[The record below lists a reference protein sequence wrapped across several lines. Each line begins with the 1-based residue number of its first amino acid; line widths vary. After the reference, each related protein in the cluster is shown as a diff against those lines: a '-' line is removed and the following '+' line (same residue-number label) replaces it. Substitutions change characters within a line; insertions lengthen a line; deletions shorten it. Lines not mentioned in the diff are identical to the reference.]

1 MDCLQQGGSE
11 KMSLGSPELTQEQKN
26 IIEALERDEPIC
38 RSKTYGYDK
47 IKALFDDVARF
58 YDLLDAK
65 ADKAVAVHQLSNMTL
80 LDLGQNAMVGKSPF
94 EVKRQLIC
102 NEISSNKYYPICT
115 QKVFLKMYDQ
125 EELQIHSWGQR
136 DRILYYEDI
145 KKNWLHI

>member
-1 MDCLQQGGSE
+1 MRHWNVTNLYAV
-11 KMSLGSPELTQEQKN
+11 QKHN
-26 IIEALERDEPIC
+26 
-38 RSKTYGYDK
+38 DK

-145 KKNWLHI
+145 KKKLAPYIVATAL